1 MVSREAFELAM
12 HRAPSVV
19 KVAIAK
25 ARRERVDLIAILCWT
40 VEYGR
45 VLPERI
51 DDLVNEW
58 KRSHPINCE
67 LFE

>member
-12 HRAPSVV
+12 HRAPQVV
-19 KVAIAK
+19 KIAIAK

>member
-12 HRAPSVV
+12 HRAPQVV
-19 KVAIAK
+19 KVAVAK
-25 ARRERVDLIAILCWT
+25 ARRDRVDLIAILCWT

-45 VLPERI
+45 VLPEQI